1 VRKLLVVIKR
11 EYLTRVRTKG
21 FILGTILMPV
31 FVLVF
36 GIGPSLLMMLETGK
50 SERLVVIDM
59 TGVVFPEMEAIA
71 QDSLQWSGRVKL
83 SQAEPAN
90 GVAELKQ
97 ELSREVD
104 QGELDAYLYLPADL
118 FDSYQ
123 VEYYARNVSDFK
135 RLARAKRLVSE
146 AVRRIRLAQSGLD
159 ADLVRGLMRGVDM
172 RTFRVGPEG
181 KEQADSGGM
190 FVLTFILGFL
200 LYMTLVI
207 YGSFVMRSV
216 IEEKSSRVVEVVV
229 SSLRP
234 FDLMAGKILG
244 VGAVGLTQFAVW
256 ILALVLVTVY
266 GSSLATSMFGQ
277 AGQIPIPSVPLSTY
291 VYFIIFFLLGYFLF
305 ASLYAG
311 VGAMVNSDQ
320 EAQSVQFPIVMLLV
334 LPFLLMF
341 FVINN
346 PDSSAARILS
356 LIPFFAPILMFTRI
370 VVQMPSLF
378 EVWGSIVLLVLSVVA
393 SIWVIGKI
401 YRVGILMYGKRPTL
415 PEVVKW
421 MRYS

>member
-1 VRKLLVVIKR
+1 MRKLLVVIKR

-59 TGVVFPEMEAIA
+59 TGVVFPEMEAIT

>member
-59 TGVVFPEMEAIA
+59 TGVVFPEMEAIT

-378 EVWGSIVLLVLSVVA
+378 EVWGSIVLLVLAVVA